1 MSESPPKPATPPA
14 TAPASPPA
22 LTRGEPTNAPIATPA
37 LLWKKAV
44 FILGLVACATPW
56 VSPPLALGIGCVL
69 ALVGVA
75 PFPKQSKAVSR
86 QLIQWCVATLGL
98 LIPLAR
104 LIEVVREGFVLALI
118 TIVATFAL
126 GMLLARLLRVGREQ
140 TTLLC
145 SGTAICGGSAIAAVG
160 SAIQASSS
168 GMAIATGAIFLLNA
182 AGLYLLPIIGH
193 ALDLSAAQFGSWA
206 GMAIHD
212 VSSVSGAATSYF
224 DDSAQAA
231 IVTEHAM
238 VVKLSRVIWIVPI
251 AVAARAWF
259 MRANAAAASA
269 ADSAGAAPTPTPIK
283 TPKLPIPWLV
293 VLFVAASVLATLVP
307 AIDAYSKD
315 IRLVAR
321 LGFQVALF
329 LIGSGLS
336 IAAIR
341 AVGWRALA
349 MATILWI
356 ALALGSLVVV
366 MQAA

>member
-1 MSESPPKPATPPA
+1 MSESLPKPATKPATPPA
-14 TAPASPPA
+14 P
-22 LTRGEPTNAPIATPA
+22 TRGDPTNAPI
-37 LLWKKAV
+37 WKKAL
-44 FILGLVACATPW
+44 FLIALVACATPW
-56 VSPPLALGIGCVL
+56 VSPPLALAIGCVL
-69 ALVGVA
+69 ALVGIA
-75 PFPKQSKAVSR
+75 PFPTQSKAVSR

-104 LIEVVREGFVLALI
+104 LVEVVSEGFVLALI

-126 GMLLARLLRVGREQ
+126 GVLLARLLRVGREQ

-224 DDSAQAA
+224 KDPEQAA

-251 AVAARAWF
+251 ALIARAWF

-269 ADSAGAAPTPTPIK
+269 PAPNK
-283 TPKLPIPWLV
+283 KPKLPVPWLV

-315 IRLVAR
+315 IRLIAR

-336 IAAIR
+336 VAAIR

-356 ALALGSLVVV
+356 ALAAGSLLVV
-366 MQAA
+366 MQAD

>member
-1 MSESPPKPATPPA
+1 M
-14 TAPASPPA
+14 
-22 LTRGEPTNAPIATPA
+22 PI
-37 LLWKKAV
+37 WKRAV
-44 FILGLVACATPW
+44 FIAGLFACATPW
-56 VSPPLALGIGCVL
+56 VSPPLALAIGCVL
-69 ALVGVA
+69 ALVGIA
-75 PFPKQSKAVSR
+75 PFPAQSKAVSR

-104 LIEVVREGFVLALI
+104 LIEVVRDGFVLALI

-126 GMLLARLLRVGREQ
+126 GMFLARLLRVGREQ

-224 DDSAQAA
+224 DDPAQAA

-251 AVAARAWF
+251 AIIARAWF
-259 MRANAAAASA
+259 MRANAAA
-269 ADSAGAAPTPTPIK
+269 DSHKSSRDAAPAK
-283 TPKLPIPWLV
+283 KPKLPIPWLV

-336 IAAIR
+336 VAAIR

-356 ALALGSLVVV
+356 ALAAGSLLVV
-366 MQAA
+366 MQTA

>member
-1 MSESPPKPATPPA
+1 MSESPPKPATLPGTA

-22 LTRGEPTNAPIATPA
+22 PTRGEPTNAPV
-37 LLWKKAV
+37 WKKAV
-44 FILGLVACATPW
+44 FFVGLIACATPW
-56 VSPPLALGIGCVL
+56 VSPPLALAIGCVL

-75 PFPKQSKAVSR
+75 PFPTQSKAISR

-98 LIPLAR
+98 LIPLSR

-118 TIVATFAL
+118 TIVATFSL

-160 SAIQASSS
+160 SAIQASSA

-224 DDSAQAA
+224 DDPAQAA

-251 AVAARAWF
+251 ALIARAWF
-259 MRANAAAASA
+259 MRANAAA
-269 ADSAGAAPTPTPIK
+269 DSAGDSADTAPTPTAIK
-283 TPKLPIPWLV
+283 KPKLPIPWLV

-356 ALALGSLVVV
+356 ALAAGSLVVV

>member
-1 MSESPPKPATPPA
+1 MAQEPIAPNPVPSQATPTSRGPVWKQ
-14 TAPASPPA
+14 A
-22 LTRGEPTNAPIATPA
+22 LFAI
-37 LLWKKAV
+37 
-44 FILGLVACATPW
+44 GLVACATPW
-56 VSPPLALGIGCVL
+56 VSPPLALAIGCVL
-69 ALVGVA
+69 ALASVA
-75 PFPKQSKAVSR
+75 PFPKQSKAISR

-118 TIVATFAL
+118 TIVATFVL

-160 SAIQASSS
+160 SAIQASSA

-193 ALDLSAAQFGSWA
+193 ALDLSASQFGSWA

-224 DDSAQAA
+224 KDPAQAA

-251 AVAARAWF
+251 ALATRAWF
-259 MRANAAAASA
+259 MRANRG
-269 ADSAGAAPTPTPIK
+269 ADGEPAKKA
-283 TPKLPIPWLV
+283 KLPIPWLV

-315 IRLVAR
+315 IRLIAR

-336 IAAIR
+336 VAAIR

-356 ALALGSLVVV
+356 ALAAGSLVVV
-366 MQAA
+366 MNAA

>member
-1 MSESPPKPATPPA
+1 MPANPPA
-14 TAPASPPA
+14 P
-22 LTRGEPTNAPIATPA
+22 TRGDPTHAP
-37 LLWKKAV
+37 LWKHAV
-44 FILGLVACATPW
+44 FLVGLVACATPW
-56 VSPPLALGIGCVL
+56 VSPPLALAIGCVL
-69 ALVGVA
+69 ALMGIA
-75 PFPKQSKAVSR
+75 PLPKQSKVVSR

-126 GMLLARLLRVGREQ
+126 GMFLARLLRVGREQ

-160 SAIQASSS
+160 SAIQASSA

-224 DDSAQAA
+224 KDPEQAA

-251 AVAARAWF
+251 ALIARAWF
-259 MRANAAAASA
+259 MRLHRNEASA
-269 ADSAGAAPTPTPIK
+269 AGDPDAAATK
-283 TPKLPIPWLV
+283 ASRPKLPIPWLV
-293 VLFVAASVLATLVP
+293 VLFIAASILATLVP

-315 IRLVAR
+315 IRLIAR

-356 ALALGSLVVV
+356 ALAAGSLVVV

>member
-1 MSESPPKPATPPA
+1 M
-14 TAPASPPA
+14 
-22 LTRGEPTNAPIATPA
+22 
-37 LLWKKAV
+37 
-44 FILGLVACATPW
+44 
-56 VSPPLALGIGCVL
+56 L

-75 PFPKQSKAVSR
+75 PFPKQSKAISR

-160 SAIQASSS
+160 SAIQASSA

-224 DDSAQAA
+224 DDPAQAA

-251 AVAARAWF
+251 ALIARAWF

-269 ADSAGAAPTPTPIK
+269 ADSAGDSAGAAPTPTPIK
-283 TPKLPIPWLV
+283 TPKLPVPWLV
-293 VLFVAASVLATLVP
+293 VLFVAASVLATLAP
-307 AIDAYSKD
+307 AIDAYSRD
-315 IRLVAR
+315 IRLIAR

-336 IAAIR
+336 IAAIK

-356 ALALGSLVVV
+356 ALAAGSLVVV

>member
-1 MSESPPKPATPPA
+1 MANEPQPGSDSR
-14 TAPASPPA
+14 AS
-22 LTRGEPTNAPIATPA
+22 GNAARPSA
-37 LLWKKAV
+37 WKYAV
-44 FILGLVACATPW
+44 FIIGLIACATPW
-56 VSPPLALGIGCVL
+56 VTPPLALAIGCVL
-69 ALVGVA
+69 ALVGIA
-75 PFPKQSKAVSR
+75 PFPTQSKAVSR

-98 LIPLAR
+98 LIPLSR

-126 GMLLARLLRVGREQ
+126 GVALARLLRVGREQ

-160 SAIQASSS
+160 SAIQATSA

-212 VSSVSGAATSYF
+212 VSSVSGAATSYLK
-224 DDSAQAA
+224 DPAQAA

-251 AVAARAWF
+251 ALIARAWF
-259 MRANAAAASA
+259 MRSSRRTQTTHDDAAAPDPKP
-269 ADSAGAAPTPTPIK
+269 DSKPDPKQAPKPIK
-283 TPKLPIPWLV
+283 NPVKKPSLPIPWLV

-315 IRLVAR
+315 IRLIAR

-336 IAAIR
+336 VAAIR

-356 ALALGSLVVV
+356 ALAAGSLVVV

>member
-1 MSESPPKPATPPA
+1 MSESLPKPATKPATPPA
-14 TAPASPPA
+14 P
-22 LTRGEPTNAPIATPA
+22 TRGDPTNAPI
-37 LLWKKAV
+37 WKKAL
-44 FILGLVACATPW
+44 FLIALVACATPW
-56 VSPPLALGIGCVL
+56 VSPPLALAIGCVL
-69 ALVGVA
+69 ALVGIA
-75 PFPKQSKAVSR
+75 PFPTQSKAVSR

-104 LIEVVREGFVLALI
+104 LIEVVSEGFVLALI

-126 GMLLARLLRVGREQ
+126 GVLLARLLRVGREQ

-224 DDSAQAA
+224 KDPEQAA

-251 AVAARAWF
+251 ALIARAWF
-259 MRANAAAASA
+259 MRANAAA
-269 ADSAGAAPTPTPIK
+269 DSAPTPTPTPIPTPIK
-283 TPKLPIPWLV
+283 KPKLPIPWLV

-315 IRLVAR
+315 IRLIAR

-336 IAAIR
+336 ITAIR

-356 ALALGSLVVV
+356 ALAAGSLVVV
-366 MQAA
+366 MQTA

>member
-1 MSESPPKPATPPA
+1 MSESPPKPATKPATPPA
-14 TAPASPPA
+14 P
-22 LTRGEPTNAPIATPA
+22 TRGDPTNAPI
-37 LLWKKAV
+37 WKKAI
-44 FILGLVACATPW
+44 FLIALVACATPW

-75 PFPKQSKAVSR
+75 PFPTQSKAVSR

-98 LIPLAR
+98 LIPLSR
-104 LIEVVREGFVLALI
+104 LVEVVREGFVLALI

-126 GMLLARLLRVGREQ
+126 GVLLARLLRVGREQ

-224 DDSAQAA
+224 KDPAQAA

-251 AVAARAWF
+251 ALIARAWF

-269 ADSAGAAPTPTPIK
+269 GDSAGAPAQK
-283 TPKLPIPWLV
+283 PKLPVPWLV

-315 IRLVAR
+315 IRLIAR

-356 ALALGSLVVV
+356 ALAVGSLLVV